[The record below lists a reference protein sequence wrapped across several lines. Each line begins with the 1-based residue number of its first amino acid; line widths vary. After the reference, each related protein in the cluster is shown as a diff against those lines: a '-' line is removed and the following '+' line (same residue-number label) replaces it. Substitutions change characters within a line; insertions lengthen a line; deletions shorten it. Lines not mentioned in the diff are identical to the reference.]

1 MVIVERIYLMLN
13 VYLMLRIL
21 DNDDQSYEMH
31 DLTHHVQLFDKPMQK
46 KEFLMTGQK

>member
-1 MVIVERIYLMLN
+1 MLN
-13 VYLMLRIL
+13 VYVMLRIP

-46 KEFLMTGQK
+46 KEFIMAGQK